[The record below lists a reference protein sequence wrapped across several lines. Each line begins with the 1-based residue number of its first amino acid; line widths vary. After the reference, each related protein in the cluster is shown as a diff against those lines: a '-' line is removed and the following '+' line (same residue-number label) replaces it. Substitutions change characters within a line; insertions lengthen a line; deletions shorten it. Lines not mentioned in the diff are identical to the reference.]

1 MKGTLNYIN
10 TREVLKYLGYKGG
23 EVEAKTMDD
32 ISDIGDSV
40 IKISTPVITFKV
52 MDIVRDGGFALKDTN
67 FVPLGEN
74 IREMLADCDRC
85 IIMAATLGMGIE
97 KELRSLQITNMYS
110 AVIMDC
116 CASAAIENVCDNF
129 QTMLE
134 HTYMQQ
140 GLFIT
145 DRFSPG
151 YGDMPFSQ
159 QKELC
164 GLLQTEK
171 TIGVSLSSS
180 GIMIPRKTVT
190 AIMGISNSIPKK
202 RFKGCE
208 YCSMFEN
215 CSFRKGGD
223 YCGRT

>member
-10 TREVLKYLGYKGG
+10 RQEVLKYLGYKGG
-23 EVEAKTMDD
+23 NIDEKTELD
-32 ISDIGDSV
+32 IE
-40 IKISTPVITFKV
+40 KISEKVIRISLPSITFKV
-52 MDIVRDGGFALKDTN
+52 MDIDRVNGFALKGTN
-67 FVPLGEN
+67 FVPEGED
-74 IREMLADCDRC
+74 IKEMLRYCERC
-85 IIMAATLGMGIE
+85 IIMAATLGMDIE
-97 KELRSLQITNMYS
+97 KELRTKQVSDMYS
-110 AVIMDC
+110 AVIMDS

-134 HTYMQQ
+134 QTYMPQ

-151 YGDMPFSQ
+151 YGDMPFYQ

-164 GLLQTEK
+164 ALLQTEK

-190 AIMGISNSIPKK
+190 AIMGISNVMPKK
-202 RFKGCE
+202 RFSGCE
-208 YCSMFEN
+208 NCSMFEN
-215 CSFRKGGD
+215 CDYRRGGN
-223 YCGRT
+223 YCGRV